1 MNKLNTRSEQNLVG
15 VKEPLVRVVRRA
27 SEICSVP
34 MLVIE
39 GVRSKQRQAELF
51 AKKAT
56 RTMDSR
62 HLTGD
67 AVDIVPYKVIGDK
80 THIDWN
86 DKKGFLAVKDAMF
99 AAAKELGV
107 RIRWGGDWNMN
118 GRSEDERFYDGPHFE
133 LPRA

>member
-1 MNKLNTRSEQNLVG
+1 
-15 VKEPLVRVVRRA
+15 
-27 SEICSVP
+27 